1 MKRTYSALQA
11 LDLIFDPVEEER
23 DEAEPAEEEEEEVSE
38 GDEEEP
44 PETKDIFQSKDGNI
58 IWSSI
63 PPSNRHCMLGAQ
75 WERRANKS
83 WMKKEK
89 KKMVQPL

>member
-1 MKRTYSALQA
+1 MKRTYTALQA

-58 IWSSI
+58 LWSSI
-63 PPSNRHCMLGAQ
+63 PPSKQRHMLGGER
-75 WERRANKS
+75 ERRANKPCWAKGNS
-83 WMKKEK
+83 Q
-89 KKMVQPL
+89 V

>member
-63 PPSNRHCMLGAQ
+63 PPSNRHFSTT
-75 WERRANKS
+75 EDKKS
-83 WMKKEK
+83 
-89 KKMVQPL
+89 QIILRSSTQS